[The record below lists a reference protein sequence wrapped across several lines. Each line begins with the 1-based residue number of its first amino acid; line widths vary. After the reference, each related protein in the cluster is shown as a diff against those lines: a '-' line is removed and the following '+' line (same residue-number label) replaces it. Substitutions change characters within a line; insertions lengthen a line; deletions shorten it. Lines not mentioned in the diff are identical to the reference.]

1 MSDDIFCHC
10 GNCKNEPEW
19 QWEPHGDG
27 WALYQGRAM
36 CRHGLNKLSATNEDA
51 FDWGG
56 QELRDRIA
64 ELLNKYGL
72 KDGEKE
78 KGI

>member
-1 MSDDIFCHC
+1 
-10 GNCKNEPEW
+10 
-19 QWEPHGDG
+19 
-27 WALYQGRAM
+27 M